1 MNPFRSCLLAAP
13 SCYIFWC
20 QKWDSS
26 ATFLNFLFGKNKRE
40 RTNRMPAEE
49 EVADTLATLQNRL
62 KQPEDQLLQLNV
74 VRQPEASEAGAS
86 SSRTQPTIR
95 VSVPREKRFGK
106 YGGARDDRVLEDWI
120 ADAQRAVRGQSDAE
134 AVYTLLFHLEGVAK
148 EEVKLRP
155 TSQWSSP
162 TGVFQILREAFSEQ
176 LTETQARRKFF
187 ARRQGDRETPQDFA
201 HALMV
206 LLSRV
211 ERLSGGP
218 ETGKDVLLKEQFV
231 ENLKDLTLRR
241 DIKRWARDHPTA
253 TFQDVRLEVHR
264 YMEEDPAPRRFAAA
278 RSAEVEEE
286 VLCGE
291 VAGQKKQQKVLTDLI
306 SVQRVLA
313 EEMQKQQKVLMGH
326 IEQHREVLSRQQDT
340 LNHLLATLVSRPRSS
355 SCYCCGK
362 DGHFVRDCPE
372 PAPASSTQ
380 GGRGPAPKKPAGNE
394 KTPPQ

>member
-1 MNPFRSCLLAAP
+1 
-13 SCYIFWC
+13 
-20 QKWDSS
+20 
-26 ATFLNFLFGKNKRE
+26 
-40 RTNRMPAEE
+40 MPAGE
-49 EVADTLATLQNRL
+49 EVGETLVTLQNRL
-62 KQPEDQLLQLNV
+62 KELEDQLLQLNAV
-74 VRQPEASEAGAS
+74 GQAEGTGAS
-86 SSRTQPTIR
+86 ASPTGAQPTIR
-95 VSVPREKRFGK
+95 VSVPREKRFGR
-106 YGGARDDRVLEDWI
+106 YGGTRDDRVLEDWI

-134 AVYTLLFHLEGVAK
+134 AVDTLLFHLEGVAK

-162 TGVFQILREAFSEQ
+162 PGVFKILREAFSEQ

-187 ARRQGDRETPQDFA
+187 ARRQGDRETVQDFA

-211 ERLSGGP
+211 ERLSGEP
-218 ETGKDVLLKEQFV
+218 ETEKDVLLKEQFV

-264 YMEEDPAPRRFAAA
+264 YMEEDPAPRRPSAAA

-286 VLCGE
+286 AQCSE
-291 VAGQKKQQKVLTDLI
+291 VAGQRQQQKVLTDLI
-306 SVQRVLA
+306 SGQKVLA

-326 IEQHREVLSRQQDT
+326 IEQQREVLSRQQET
-340 LNHLLATLVSRPRSS
+340 LNHLLATLVPRPRSS
-355 SCYCCGK
+355 SCYRCGK

-372 PAPASSTQ
+372 PAPAISTQ
-380 GGRGPAPKKPAGNE
+380 GGRKPAPKKPAGNE
-394 KTPPQ
+394 RTPPQ